1 MSTEQAQYDLLAK
14 ISPYFD
20 KHLLFPLLE
29 HIQQQKIYKEED
41 ILKAQVAL
49 LTKTKLIDFAAD
61 KYKLLHKTEDVPAE
75 MKDKRSQV
83 VAQIKELKSQC
94 KPLLAMLEDPS
105 LGRPGKGD
113 HKQYKET
120 LLSLA
125 EKNNITQDMVE
136 SLYKYAKLLF
146 ECGNY
151 GAVEAGAPMG
161 AAEYLPIYRIMCKD
175 PTSDNALSALWG
187 KLAAEIL
194 LEKWEE
200 AMDDL
205 KKLKETIDNRTFANP
220 LNQLEQRTWLIHWSL
235 FVYFKPE
242 LAQYPNGRSELIDL
256 FFSDRSPYLPTLQTN
271 CPHILRYL
279 TTAVITNPRRRNVLK
294 DLVRVIQQEH
304 SSYRD
309 PITEFVECLLVNF
322 DFDSAQAKLKQCEQL
337 LSGDYFL
344 HTLREEFVSNARLFI
359 FETYCRIHQCI
370 DMTMLADK
378 LSMGQADAE
387 QWIVNL
393 VRNARLDAKIDSEKH
408 HVIMGSTKPSVYQ
421 QVINKTKSLCF
432 RSYVLAGNFQKHRA
446 KNNYDPSQEDAGGM
460 Q

>member
-1 MSTEQAQYDLLAK
+1 M
-14 ISPYFD
+14 
-20 KHLLFPLLE
+20 
-29 HIQQQKIYKEED
+29 KE
-41 ILKAQVAL
+41 
-49 LTKTKLIDFAAD
+49 
-61 KYKLLHKTEDVPAE
+61 
-75 MKDKRSQV
+75 KRSQV

-94 KPLLAMLEDPS
+94 KPLLTMLEDPS
-105 LGRPGKGD
+105 LGKPGRGD
-113 HKQYKET
+113 NKQYKET
-120 LLSLA
+120 LLMLA
-125 EKNNITQDMVE
+125 EKNSITNEMIE
-136 SLYKYAKLLF
+136 ALYKYAKLLF

-151 GAVEAGAPMG
+151 GSVEAGAPMG
-161 AAEYLPIYRIMCKD
+161 AAEFLPIYRMLTKD
-175 PTSDNALSALWG
+175 PSSDKALGALWG

-200 AMDDL
+200 AVDDL
-205 KKLKETIDNRTFANP
+205 KKLREVIDSRHFPNP
-220 LNQLEQRTWLIHWSL
+220 LHQLEQRTWLIHWSL

-242 LAQYPNGRSELIDL
+242 LSQYPNGRSEVIDL
-256 FFSDRSPYLPTLQTN
+256 FFSERYLQTIQTN

-294 DLVRVIQQEH
+294 DLVRIIQQEH
-304 SSYRD
+304 STYRD

-322 DFDSAQAKLKQCEQL
+322 DFDGAQAKLKQCESL
-337 LSGDYFL
+337 LGGDFFL
-344 HTLREEFVSNARLFI
+344 QALREEFISNARLFI

-370 DMTMLADK
+370 DITMLADK
-378 LSMGQADAE
+378 LSMGQAEAE
-387 QWIVNL
+387 LWIVNL

-446 KNNYDPSQEDAGGM
+446 KSTYDPSQEDPNNM